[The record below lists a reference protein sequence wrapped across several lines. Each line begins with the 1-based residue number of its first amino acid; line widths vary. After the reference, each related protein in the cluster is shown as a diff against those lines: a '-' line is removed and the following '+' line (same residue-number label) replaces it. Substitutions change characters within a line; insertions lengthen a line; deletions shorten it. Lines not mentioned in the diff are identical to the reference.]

1 MREQFSTAGAAS
13 RIDERAQP
21 LTSNPVM
28 ASKSLAAAALQRA
41 GEGVWTKMVKTNSE
55 LFSLTY
61 GAMVRQLLADHEDV
75 AVVNQQL
82 EKMGHNIGCRLIDEF
97 LSKSGVGGSSCTSF
111 KDTAEVMAKVAFK
124 MFLGVTAEVAGWNV
138 EGTAFSLLMPA
149 DNPFVDFVELPPQ
162 YRDLHYCGLL
172 CGVVVG
178 ACEMVQMKVECRFV
192 RDALKGDDV
201 SEMRVELKGI
211 VKNAVADDYRE

>member
-1 MREQFSTAGAAS
+1 
-13 RIDERAQP
+13 
-21 LTSNPVM
+21 M
-28 ASKSLAAAALQRA
+28 AKSLAAAALQRA
-41 GEGVWTKMVKTNSE
+41 GEGVWTKMAKTNSE

-75 AVVNQQL
+75 ATVNQQL

-97 LSKSGVGGSSCTSF
+97 LSKSGVGGNNGCASF

-124 MFLGVTAEVAGWNV
+124 MFLGITAEVVGWNA
-138 EGTAFSLLMPA
+138 EGTAFSLLLPP

-192 RDALKGDDV
+192 RDVLKGDDA

-211 VKNAVADDYRE
+211 MKSDVADDYRE